1 MHYSNTGYLYK
12 FIIPPVH
19 KKRDFGVDR
28 FYDRQANKIKQEKD
42 SKFLESFYRGEKSH
56 NLWLNPYQSMIE
68 FIKSIG

>member
-56 NLWLNPYQSMIE
+56 NL
-68 FIKSIG
+68 